1 MNTPRYE
8 VTRLENGVTIAT
20 AEMPHMESACAGLW
34 ALTGSRHEEPK
45 RNGIAHF
52 VEHLLFKGTPG
63 RTAYDIS
70 RQIEGIGASL
80 DAFTTEDHTCFYSR
94 GPAETLPAMVDVLV
108 DIYRNATLD
117 PQEIERER
125 EVVLE
130 EISMYRD
137 NPSQH
142 VEDLLAAAAWPGHP
156 LGLPI
161 TGTEASVNRIKR
173 GDLFAYHRQ
182 RYSGV
187 NTVATVAG
195 KVEHAA
201 VVDLLGPVLESML
214 PGEAVPFAPVPHH
227 MRQSGPR
234 RLDETRDVE
243 QAHLC
248 IGFHTFGRHDPRRYA
263 LKILNVL
270 LGENMS
276 SRLFQLLREESG
288 LCYSVSSDAVTLEDC
303 GLLSLYAGLDVDNV
317 PRALELTAGC
327 LRELIRKPVSQDL
340 LQQALNYSIGQ
351 SRIALESSASQMMW
365 IGESLLSYQRIV
377 DPGDSFGRLAKVT
390 AEEVRMVAEEA
401 FRPEVTA
408 IAYIGS
414 EVPEMALDGFL
425 G

>member
-1 MNTPRYE
+1 MNIPRYQI
-8 VTRLENGVTIAT
+8 TRLTNGVTLAT
-20 AEMPHMESACAGLW
+20 AEMPHMESACVGLW
-34 ALTGSRHEEPK
+34 AMTGSRHEEVK

-52 VEHLLFKGTPG
+52 VEHLLFKGTPT
-63 RTAYDIS
+63 RNAYDIS
-70 RQIEGIGASL
+70 REIEGIGASL
-80 DAFTTEDHTCFYSR
+80 DAFTTEDHTCFYTR
-94 GPAETLPAMVDVLV
+94 GPAETLPQMADVLM
-108 DIYRNATLD
+108 DLYSSASFD

-125 EVVLE
+125 EVVIE
-130 EISMYRD
+130 EIAMYRD

-161 TGTEASVNRIKR
+161 TGTEPSVKRISR
-173 GDLFAYHRQ
+173 GDLFSYHSQ
-182 RYSGV
+182 RYSGI
-187 NTVATVAG
+187 NTVVTVTG
-195 KVEHAA
+195 RVEHNA
-201 VVDLLGPVLESML
+201 VVDLMGPSLQQME
-214 PGEAVPFAPVPHH
+214 PGDPIPFAPVPGQ
-227 MRQSGPR
+227 MRQSGLR
-234 RLDETRDVE
+234 RIDETRDVE

-303 GLLSLYAGLDVDNV
+303 GLLSIYAGLDVDHV
-317 PRALELTAGC
+317 PRALELTADC
-327 LRELIRKPVSQDL
+327 LRQFAKKAATPDLIR
-340 LQQALNYSIGQ
+340 QALTYTVGQ
-351 SRIALESSASQMMW
+351 SRISLESSLSQMMW
-365 IGESLLSYQRIV
+365 IGESLISYQRII
-377 DPGDSFGRLAKVT
+377 DPRESFARLGEVN
-390 AEEVRMVAEEA
+390 AEAVREVAAEV
-401 FRPEVTA
+401 FRAESTA